1 MIKNQIRQTLRFL
14 QPQLLTLDDVPKGI
28 LDTSTTTNT
37 KFDPE
42 AINERIM
49 QGDTTALEEL
59 QNEKGVTNF
68 SSKETTFTNNGK
80 TYTQLVVKYTYNG
93 SKYNVICR
101 KEVNAEDVPTTEAEA
116 LAKAMKEMGLRA
128 TNAQGIYCELHN
140 PNMPAGNYTK
150 QRHYYWDKTNQ
161 KMVELPNIYYVSP
174 DGREAKE
181 MIDNY
186 NKTGSVNPPAEQPAT
201 GSTPVVTET
210 TTTTSGFNNY
220 TEVRNYIFGNEGKN
234 SVKAKGITDF
244 SKGFAYED
252 IADTVAKAHEKDF
265 ASITKEQ
272 LINEFV
278 AEYNKRISTA
288 ATPVTPTTETPA
300 TTNTDK
306 TEALKS
312 AYKEINKT
320 INSTANWLGMLM
332 ARTSAQVKGNFDFD
346 TNGKINLADT
356 STKNIYNTVIDK
368 IYAQISN
375 DNREDFLTTI
385 GGKDGLTKLVQTAW
399 VMTYS
404 TYAAQNTTD
413 TEKFVNKVMEN
424 LQKLFNNLQTNPD
437 NLSYLTDNCYK
448 DSNLT
453 STLSML
459 TKNAKINFKNYKT
472 ASYDGKYHLSD
483 DTSDKNYQKAMDRV
497 LEKLY
502 NKYPNISKAKIKEI
516 FIKAQ
521 GNALTSAAQV
531 ASQNPFSKK
540 AKNIDT
546 PNAFSTNLKYETTI
560 KEMVQLVLYKFD
572 QLFKTE
578 CLNSTFPA
586 REAETTV
593 NEAKKSNIS
602 TDDAEKIKEG
612 AKAIKNWVNDVADDA
627 VANCKSAIGMGN
639 NGSIHTEFGM
649 DSSGNIVFQDADT
662 TKVYNT
668 ILGKL
673 KTKISRFASDGL
685 QKLGGETALKQ
696 LLQSAWI
703 TTYNDFNSSQSN
715 NLAAFVNKVMSNL
728 DKMLEKL
735 QTQPELLNIFT
746 KRSSYADNS
755 VTKDVKHY
763 NTKTTHGNDEKISY
777 KGNVTT
783 YADGTVH
790 ISNDDDDDDY
800 QTTMAG
806 VLKNLIT
813 KYSSIDEKTITSV
826 FRNAQKQALTA
837 LQNNT
842 YDCPYGTG
850 NNGGRVED
858 SRKNWGGKDNR
869 KGDKFYIDMD
879 QVVQMTLY
887 YFDKL
892 LMKELLK

>member
-14 QPQLLTLDDVPKGI
+14 QPQLLTLDDVPKKI
-28 LDTSTTTNT
+28 LDTSITINT

-59 QNEKGVTNF
+59 QNEKGVTEF

-101 KEVNAEDVPTTEAEA
+101 KEVNTEEIPTT
-116 LAKAMKEMGLRA
+116 A
-128 TNAQGIYCELHN
+128 TTPETSKFKS
-140 PNMPAGNYTK
+140 YT
-150 QRHYYWDKTNQ
+150 D
-161 KMVELPNIYYVSP
+161 
-174 DGREAKE
+174 
-181 MIDNY
+181 
-186 NKTGSVNPPAEQPAT
+186 
-201 GSTPVVTET
+201 
-210 TTTTSGFNNY
+210 
-220 TEVRNYIFGNEGKN
+220 VRNYIFGSEGKN
-234 SVKAKGITDF
+234 AVKAKGITDF

-265 ASITKEQ
+265 ASITKEK
-272 LINEFV
+272 LVNEFV

-288 ATPVTPTTETPA
+288 TTPDTSAPTKPSSETPD
-300 TTNTDK
+300 TTSTGKID
-306 TEALKS
+306 ALKS

-320 INSTANWLGMLM
+320 INSVANWLGMLM
-332 ARTSAQVKGNFDFD
+332 ARTSARVKGNFDFD
-346 TNGKINLADT
+346 TNGKINLLDAN
-356 STKNIYNTVIDK
+356 TKAIYNTVIDK
-368 IYAQISN
+368 VYAQILN

-413 TEKFVNKVMEN
+413 TEKFINKVMDN
-424 LQKLFNNLQTNPD
+424 LQKLFNNLQNNPD

-448 DSNLT
+448 DSNLKIT
-453 STLSML
+453 HSRIQSF
-459 TKNAKINFKNYKT
+459 KIINFKNYKK
-472 ASYDGKYHLSD
+472 ASYDGKFHLSD
-483 DTSDKNYQKAMDRV
+483 DNSDKNFQKAMDSL

-502 NKYPNISKAKIKEI
+502 NKYPNISKTKIKEI

-521 GNALTSAAQV
+521 GNALTSATQA
-531 ASQNPFSKK
+531 ASR
-540 AKNIDT
+540 KNTDI
-546 PNAFSTNLKYETTI
+546 PNAFSTNLTYETTLG
-560 KEMVQLVLYKFD
+560 EMVKLVLYKFD

-586 REAETTV
+586 REAEIPVHET
-593 NEAKKSNIS
+593 KKVTIS
-602 TDDAEKIKEG
+602 TDDANKIKEG
-612 AKAIKNWVNDVADDA
+612 AKAIRSWVNDIADDA
-627 VANCKSAIGMGN
+627 VANCKSAIGMGGD
-639 NGSIHTEFGM
+639 GSIHTEFGM
-649 DSSGNIVFQDADT
+649 DSSGNIVFENANT

-668 ILGKL
+668 LLNKL
-673 KTKISRFASDGL
+673 KTRVSKYAPDGL
-685 QKLGGETALKQ
+685 QKLGGETVLKK

-703 TTYNDFNSSQSN
+703 AAYNDFNSSQSN
-715 NLAAFVNKVMSNL
+715 NLASFVNKVMSNL
-728 DKMLEKL
+728 DKILEKL
-735 QTQPELLNIFT
+735 QTNPELLNTFT
-746 KRSSYADNS
+746 KRASYADNS
-755 VTKDVKHY
+755 ITIGVKHY
-763 NTKTTHGNDEKISY
+763 NTKTTYGNDEKINY

-790 ISNDDDDDDY
+790 ISNDNDDDDY

-826 FRNAQKQALTA
+826 FRKAQKQALNA

-850 NNGGRVED
+850 NNSGRVED
-858 SRKNWGGKDNR
+858 FQKNWGGKNNR
-869 KGDKFYIDMD
+869 KNDESYIHMD
-879 QVVQMTLY
+879 QLVQMTLY

-892 LMKELLK
+892 LMNELLK

>member
-1 MIKNQIRQTLRFL
+1 MIKNQIGQTLRFL
-14 QPQLLTLDDVPKGI
+14 QPQLLTLDDVPKKI
-28 LDTSTTTNT
+28 LDTSTTINT

-101 KEVNAEDVPTTEAEA
+101 KEVNTEEIPTT
-116 LAKAMKEMGLRA
+116 A
-128 TNAQGIYCELHN
+128 TTPETSKFK
-140 PNMPAGNYTK
+140 NYS
-150 QRHYYWDKTNQ
+150 
-161 KMVELPNIYYVSP
+161 EI
-174 DGREAKE
+174 
-181 MIDNY
+181 
-186 NKTGSVNPPAEQPAT
+186 
-201 GSTPVVTET
+201 
-210 TTTTSGFNNY
+210 
-220 TEVRNYIFGNEGKN
+220 RNYIFSNEGRN
-234 SVKAKGITDF
+234 AVKAKGITDF

-265 ASITKEQ
+265 ASITKEK
-272 LINEFV
+272 LVNEFV
-278 AEYNKRISTA
+278 AEYNKRIGTTTTIPETSA
-288 ATPVTPTTETPA
+288 PTKPSSETPD
-300 TTNTDK
+300 TTSTGKID
-306 TEALKS
+306 ALKS

-320 INSTANWLGMLM
+320 INSVANWLGMLM
-332 ARTSAQVKGNFDFD
+332 ARTSARVKGNFDFD
-346 TNGKINLADT
+346 TNGKINLLDAN
-356 STKNIYNTVIDK
+356 TKAIYNTVIDK
-368 IYAQISN
+368 IYAQILN

-413 TEKFVNKVMEN
+413 TEKFINKVMEN
-424 LQKLFNNLQTNPD
+424 LQKLFNNLQNNPD

-448 DSNLT
+448 DSNLKIT
-453 STLSML
+453 HSRIQSF
-459 TKNAKINFKNYKT
+459 KIINFKNYKK
-472 ASYDGKYHLSD
+472 ASYDGKFHLSD
-483 DTSDKNYQKAMDRV
+483 DNSDKNFQKAMDSL

-502 NKYPNISKAKIKEI
+502 NKYPNISKTKIKEI

-521 GNALTSAAQV
+521 GNALTSAAQA
-531 ASQNPFSKK
+531 ASG
-540 AKNIDT
+540 KNTDI
-546 PNAFSTNLKYETTI
+546 PNAFSTNRTYKTTLR
-560 KEMVQLVLYKFD
+560 EMVQLVLYKFD
-572 QLFKTE
+572 QLFKIE
-578 CLNSTFPA
+578 CLNSTFSP

-593 NEAKKSNIS
+593 NDAKKSSLS

-612 AKAIKNWVNDVADDA
+612 AKAIRSWVNDVADDA

-639 NGSIHTEFGM
+639 NGNIHTEFGM
-649 DSSGNIVFQDADT
+649 DSSGNIVFQNTNT

-668 ILGKL
+668 ILSKL

-685 QKLGGETALKQ
+685 QKLGGETVLKK
-696 LLQSAWI
+696 LLQAAWI
-703 TTYNDFNSSQSN
+703 AAYNDFNSSQSN
-715 NLAAFVNKVMSNL
+715 NLASFVNKVMSNL
-728 DKMLEKL
+728 DKILEKL
-735 QTQPELLNIFT
+735 QTNPELLEVFT
-746 KRSSYADNS
+746 TRTSYADNS

-790 ISNDDDDDDY
+790 ISNDNDDDDY

-806 VLKNLIT
+806 VLQNLIT
-813 KYSSIDEKTITSV
+813 KYSSIDEKIITSV
-826 FRNAQKQALTA
+826 FRNAQKQALAT
-837 LQNNT
+837 LQNKT
-842 YDCPYGTG
+842 FDCPYGTG
-850 NNGGRVED
+850 NNSGRVED
-858 SRKNWGGKDNR
+858 SQKDWGGRDNR
-869 KGDKFYIDMD
+869 KKDNSYIDMD
-879 QVVQMTLY
+879 QLVQITLY

>member
-1 MIKNQIRQTLRFL
+1 MIKNQIGQTLRFL
-14 QPQLLTLDDVPKGI
+14 QPQLLTLDGVPKKI
-28 LDTSTTTNT
+28 LDTSATINT

-101 KEVNAEDVPTTEAEA
+101 KEVNTEEIPTT
-116 LAKAMKEMGLRA
+116 A
-128 TNAQGIYCELHN
+128 TTPETSKFK
-140 PNMPAGNYTK
+140 NYS
-150 QRHYYWDKTNQ
+150 
-161 KMVELPNIYYVSP
+161 EI
-174 DGREAKE
+174 
-181 MIDNY
+181 
-186 NKTGSVNPPAEQPAT
+186 
-201 GSTPVVTET
+201 
-210 TTTTSGFNNY
+210 
-220 TEVRNYIFGNEGKN
+220 RNYIFSNEGRN
-234 SVKAKGITDF
+234 AVKAKGITDF

-265 ASITKEQ
+265 ASITKEK
-272 LINEFV
+272 LVNEFV
-278 AEYNKRISTA
+278 AEYNKRIGTTTTIPETSA
-288 ATPVTPTTETPA
+288 PTKPSSETPD
-300 TTNTDK
+300 TTSTGKID
-306 TEALKS
+306 ALKS

-320 INSTANWLGMLM
+320 INSVANWLGMLM
-332 ARTSAQVKGNFDFD
+332 ARTSTQIKGNFDFD
-346 TNGKINLADT
+346 TNGKINLLDAN
-356 STKNIYNTVIDK
+356 TKAIYNTVIDK

-424 LQKLFNNLQTNPD
+424 LQKLFNNLQNNPD
-437 NLSYLTDNCYK
+437 NLSYLTDDCYK
-448 DSNLT
+448 DSTLT
-453 STLSML
+453 NSST
-459 TKNAKINFKNYKT
+459 ARINFKDSRK

-483 DTSDKNYQKAMDRV
+483 DNSDKYFQNAMDSL

-502 NKYPNISKAKIKEI
+502 NKYPNISKTKIKEI

-521 GNALTSAAQV
+521 GNALTSAAQA
-531 ASQNPFSKK
+531 ASQNPFNSKK
-540 AKNIDT
+540 AKNIDI
-546 PNAFSTNLKYETTI
+546 PNAFSTNLTYETTL

-593 NEAKKSNIS
+593 NDAKKSSLS

-612 AKAIKNWVNDVADDA
+612 AKAIRSWVNDVADDA

-639 NGSIHTEFGM
+639 NGNIHTEFGM
-649 DSSGNIVFQDADT
+649 DSSGNIVFQDTNT

-673 KTKISRFASDGL
+673 KTKISRFAPDGL
-685 QKLGGETALKQ
+685 QKLGGETVLKK
-696 LLQSAWI
+696 LLQAAWI
-703 TTYNDFNSSQSN
+703 TTYNDFSSSQSN
-715 NLAAFVNKVMSNL
+715 NLALFVNKVMSNL

-735 QTQPELLNIFT
+735 QTQPELLSTFT
-746 KRSSYADNS
+746 KRTSYADNS

-763 NTKTTHGNDEKISY
+763 NTKTTHGNDERINY
-777 KGNVTT
+777 AGNVTT
-783 YADGTVH
+783 YTDGMVH
-790 ISNDDDDDDY
+790 ISNDNDDDDY

-813 KYSSIDEKTITSV
+813 KYSSIDEKIITSV
-826 FRNAQKQALTA
+826 FRNAQKQALAT

-842 YDCPYGTG
+842 FDCPYGTG
-850 NNGGRVED
+850 NNSGRVED
-858 SRKNWGGKDNR
+858 SQKDWGGKDNR
-869 KGDKFYIDMD
+869 KKDKSYIDMD
-879 QVVQMTLY
+879 QLVQITLY

>member
-1 MIKNQIRQTLRFL
+1 MIKNQIGQTLRFL
-14 QPQLLTLDDVPKGI
+14 QPQLLTLDDVPKKI
-28 LDTSTTTNT
+28 LDTSTTINT

-49 QGDTTALEEL
+49 QGDRTALEEL

-68 SSKETTFTNNGK
+68 ISKETTFANNGK

-101 KEVNAEDVPTTEAEA
+101 KEVNTEEIPTTGAEA
-116 LAKAMKEMGLRA
+116 KTSEFK
-128 TNAQGIYCELHN
+128 NYSEL
-140 PNMPAGNYTK
+140 
-150 QRHYYWDKTNQ
+150 
-161 KMVELPNIYYVSP
+161 
-174 DGREAKE
+174 
-181 MIDNY
+181 
-186 NKTGSVNPPAEQPAT
+186 
-201 GSTPVVTET
+201 
-210 TTTTSGFNNY
+210 
-220 TEVRNYIFGNEGKN
+220 RNYIYGSEGRN
-234 SVKAKGITDF
+234 AVNAKGITDF

-272 LINEFV
+272 LVNEFV
-278 AEYNKRISTA
+278 AEYNKRIGTTTTSE
-288 ATPVTPTTETPA
+288 TPTTEPSDA
-300 TTNTDK
+300 TNADK
-306 TEALKS
+306 TELLKS
-312 AYKEINKT
+312 AYKEVNKT
-320 INSTANWLGMLM
+320 INSVANWLGMLM
-332 ARTSAQVKGNFDFD
+332 ARTSAQIKGNFDFD
-346 TNGKINLADT
+346 TNGKINLLDAN
-356 STKNIYNTVIDK
+356 TKAIYNTVIDK
-368 IYAQISN
+368 IYAQILN

-413 TEKFVNKVMEN
+413 TEKFINKVMEN
-424 LQKLFNNLQTNPD
+424 LQKLFNNLQNNPE

-448 DSNLT
+448 DSNLKIT
-453 STLSML
+453 HSIR
-459 TKNAKINFKNYKT
+459 KNNKIINFKNYKK
-472 ASYDGKYHLSD
+472 ASYDGKFHLSD
-483 DTSDKNYQKAMDRV
+483 DNSDKNFQEAMDSL

-502 NKYPNISKAKIKEI
+502 NKYPNISKTKIKEI

-521 GNALTSAAQV
+521 DNALTSATQA
-531 ASQNPFSKK
+531 ASQNPFNSKK
-540 AKNIDT
+540 AKNIDI
-546 PNAFSTNLKYETTI
+546 PNAFSTNLTYETTLG
-560 KEMVQLVLYKFD
+560 KMVQLVLYKFD

-593 NEAKKSNIS
+593 NDAKKSSLS

-612 AKAIKNWVNDVADDA
+612 AKAIRSWVNDVADDA

-649 DSSGNIVFQDADT
+649 DSAGNIVFQDSDT
-662 TKVYNT
+662 TVVYNT
-668 ILGKL
+668 ILNKL
-673 KTKISRFASDGL
+673 KTRISRYSYDGL
-685 QKLGGETALKQ
+685 QKLGGETALKK

-703 TTYNDFNSSQSN
+703 TTYNDFNSSDSN
-715 NLAAFVNKVMSNL
+715 NLASFVNKVMSNL

-735 QTQPELLNIFT
+735 QTEPELLSTFT
-746 KRSSYADNS
+746 KRTSYADNS

-790 ISNDDDDDDY
+790 ISNDNDDDDY

-806 VLKNLIT
+806 ILKNLIT

-826 FRNAQKQALTA
+826 FRNAQKQALTV
-837 LQNNT
+837 LQDNI

-850 NNGGRVED
+850 NNDGRVED
-858 SRKNWGGKDNR
+858 FQKDWSGRNNRRKDNFR
-869 KGDKFYIDMD
+869 IDMD
-879 QVVQMTLY
+879 QIVQITLY

>member
-1 MIKNQIRQTLRFL
+1 MIKNQIGQTLRFL
-14 QPQLLTLDDVPKGI
+14 QPQLLTLDDVPKKI
-28 LDTSTTTNT
+28 LDTSTTINT

-59 QNEKGVTNF
+59 QNEKGVTEF

-101 KEVNAEDVPTTEAEA
+101 KEVNTEEIPTT
-116 LAKAMKEMGLRA
+116 A
-128 TNAQGIYCELHN
+128 TTPETSKFK
-140 PNMPAGNYTK
+140 NYS
-150 QRHYYWDKTNQ
+150 
-161 KMVELPNIYYVSP
+161 EI
-174 DGREAKE
+174 
-181 MIDNY
+181 
-186 NKTGSVNPPAEQPAT
+186 
-201 GSTPVVTET
+201 
-210 TTTTSGFNNY
+210 
-220 TEVRNYIFGNEGKN
+220 RNYIFSNEGRN
-234 SVKAKGITDF
+234 AVKAKGITDF

-265 ASITKEQ
+265 ASITKEK
-272 LINEFV
+272 LVNEFV
-278 AEYNKRISTA
+278 AEYNKRIGTTTTIPETSA
-288 ATPVTPTTETPA
+288 PTKPSSETPD
-300 TTNTDK
+300 TTSTGKID
-306 TEALKS
+306 ALKS

-320 INSTANWLGMLM
+320 INSVANWLGMLM
-332 ARTSAQVKGNFDFD
+332 ARTSARVKGNFDFD
-346 TNGKINLADT
+346 TNGKINLLDAN
-356 STKNIYNTVIDK
+356 TKAIYNTVIDK
-368 IYAQISN
+368 IYAQILN

-413 TEKFVNKVMEN
+413 TEKFINKVMEN
-424 LQKLFNNLQTNPD
+424 LQKLFNNLQNNPD

-448 DSNLT
+448 DSNLKIT
-453 STLSML
+453 HSRIQSF
-459 TKNAKINFKNYKT
+459 KIINFKNYKK
-472 ASYDGKYHLSD
+472 ASYDGKFHLSD
-483 DTSDKNYQKAMDRV
+483 DNSDKNFQNAMDSL

-502 NKYPNISKAKIKEI
+502 NKYPNISKTKIKEI

-521 GNALTSAAQV
+521 GNALTSATQA
-531 ASQNPFSKK
+531 ASR
-540 AKNIDT
+540 KNTDI
-546 PNAFSTNLKYETTI
+546 PNAFSTNLTYETTL

-593 NEAKKSNIS
+593 NDAKKSSLS

-612 AKAIKNWVNDVADDA
+612 AKAIRSWVNDVADDA

-639 NGSIHTEFGM
+639 NGNIHTEFGM
-649 DSSGNIVFQDADT
+649 DSSGNIVFQDTNT

-685 QKLGGETALKQ
+685 QKLGGETVLKK
-696 LLQSAWI
+696 LLQAAWI
-703 TTYNDFNSSQSN
+703 TTYNDFSSSQSN
-715 NLAAFVNKVMSNL
+715 NLALFVNKVMSNL

-735 QTQPELLNIFT
+735 QTQPELLEVFT
-746 KRSSYADNS
+746 TRTSYADKT
-755 VTKDVKHY
+755 VTKDVEHY
-763 NTKTTHGNDEKISY
+763 GTRTTYGNDERINY
-777 KGNVTT
+777 AGNVTT
-783 YADGTVH
+783 YTDGMVH
-790 ISNDDDDDDY
+790 ISNDNDDDDY

-813 KYSSIDEKTITSV
+813 KYSSIDEKIITSV
-826 FRNAQKQALTA
+826 FRNAQKQALAT
-837 LQNNT
+837 LQNKT
-842 YDCPYGTG
+842 FDCPYGTG
-850 NNGGRVED
+850 NNSGRVED
-858 SRKNWGGKDNR
+858 SQKDWGGRDNR
-869 KGDKFYIDMD
+869 KKDNSYIDMD
-879 QVVQMTLY
+879 QLVQITLY

>member
-14 QPQLLTLDDVPKGI
+14 QPQLLTLDDVPKRI
-28 LDTSTTTNT
+28 LDTSTTINT

-59 QNEKGVTNF
+59 QNEKGVTEF

-101 KEVNAEDVPTTEAEA
+101 KEVNTEEIPTT
-116 LAKAMKEMGLRA
+116 G
-128 TNAQGIYCELHN
+128 
-140 PNMPAGNYTK
+140 
-150 QRHYYWDKTNQ
+150 
-161 KMVELPNIYYVSP
+161 V
-174 DGREAKE
+174 EAKTSE
-181 MIDNY
+181 FKNY
-186 NKTGSVNPPAEQPAT
+186 SEI
-201 GSTPVVTET
+201 
-210 TTTTSGFNNY
+210 
-220 TEVRNYIFGNEGKN
+220 RNYIFSNEGRN
-234 SVKAKGITDF
+234 AVKAKGITDF
-244 SKGFAYED
+244 SKGFPYED
-252 IADTVAKAHEKDF
+252 IAETVAKAHEKDF

-272 LINEFV
+272 LVNEFV
-278 AEYNKRISTA
+278 AEYNKRIGTTTTSEFKDYTEVRNYIFSSEGRNA
-288 ATPVTPTTETPA
+288 VKAKGITDFSKGFAYESIADTVAKAHENDFASITKEQLVDEFVAEYNKRIGTTTTPETSAPTKPSSETPD
-300 TTNTDK
+300 TTSADK
-306 TEALKS
+306 IDALKS

-320 INSTANWLGMLM
+320 INSVANWLGMLM

-346 TNGKINLADT
+346 TNGKINLSDAN
-356 STKNIYNTVIDK
+356 TKAIYNTVIDK

-413 TEKFVNKVMEN
+413 TEKFINKVMEN
-424 LQKLFNNLQTNPD
+424 LQKLFNNLQNNPD

-448 DSNLT
+448 DSNLKIT
-453 STLSML
+453 HSRIQSF
-459 TKNAKINFKNYKT
+459 KIINFKNYKK
-472 ASYDGKYHLSD
+472 ASYDGKFHLSD
-483 DTSDKNYQKAMDRV
+483 DNSDKNFQKAMDSL

-516 FIKAQ
+516 FIEAQ
-521 GNALTSAAQV
+521 GNALTSATQA
-531 ASQNPFSKK
+531 ASQNPFNSKK
-540 AKNIDT
+540 AKNIDI
-546 PNAFSTNLKYETTI
+546 PNAFSTNLTYETTL

-578 CLNSTFPA
+578 CLNSTLPT
-586 REAETTV
+586 REAETKTD
-593 NEAKKSNIS
+593 ETKKVTIS
-602 TDDAEKIKEG
+602 TDDANKIKEG
-612 AKAIKNWVNDVADDA
+612 AKAIRSWVNDIADDA
-627 VANCKSAIGMGN
+627 VANCKSAIGMGGD
-639 NGSIHTEFGM
+639 GSIHTEFGM
-649 DSSGNIVFQDADT
+649 DSSGNIVFENANT

-668 ILGKL
+668 LLNKL
-673 KTKISRFASDGL
+673 KTRVSKYAPDGL
-685 QKLGGETALKQ
+685 QKLGGETVLKK

-703 TTYNDFNSSQSN
+703 AAYNDFNSSQSN
-715 NLAAFVNKVMSNL
+715 NLASFVNKVMSNL
-728 DKMLEKL
+728 DKILEKL
-735 QTQPELLNIFT
+735 QTNPELLNTFT
-746 KRSSYADNS
+746 KRASYADNS
-755 VTKDVKHY
+755 ITTGVKHY
-763 NTKTTHGNDEKISY
+763 NTKTTYGNDEKINY

-790 ISNDDDDDDY
+790 ISNDNDDDDY

-826 FRNAQKQALTA
+826 FRKAQKQALNA
-837 LQNNT
+837 LHNNT

-858 SRKNWGGKDNR
+858 SQKNWGGKNNR
-869 KGDKFYIDMD
+869 KGDKAYIHMD
-879 QVVQMTLY
+879 QLVQMTLY

-892 LMKELLK
+892 LMNELLK

>member
-1 MIKNQIRQTLRFL
+1 MIKNQIGQTLRFL
-14 QPQLLTLDDVPKGI
+14 QPQLLTLDDVPKKI
-28 LDTSTTTNT
+28 LDTSTTINT

-59 QNEKGVTNF
+59 QNEKGVTEF

-101 KEVNAEDVPTTEAEA
+101 KEVNTEEIPTT
-116 LAKAMKEMGLRA
+116 A
-128 TNAQGIYCELHN
+128 TTPETSKFK
-140 PNMPAGNYTK
+140 NYS
-150 QRHYYWDKTNQ
+150 
-161 KMVELPNIYYVSP
+161 EI
-174 DGREAKE
+174 
-181 MIDNY
+181 
-186 NKTGSVNPPAEQPAT
+186 
-201 GSTPVVTET
+201 
-210 TTTTSGFNNY
+210 
-220 TEVRNYIFGNEGKN
+220 RNYIFSNEGRN
-234 SVKAKGITDF
+234 AVKAKGITDF

-265 ASITKEQ
+265 ASITKEK
-272 LINEFV
+272 LVNEFV
-278 AEYNKRISTA
+278 AEYNKRIGTTTTIPETSA
-288 ATPVTPTTETPA
+288 PTKPSSETPD
-300 TTNTDK
+300 TTSTGKID
-306 TEALKS
+306 ALKS

-320 INSTANWLGMLM
+320 INSVANWLGMLM
-332 ARTSAQVKGNFDFD
+332 ARTSARVKGNFDFD
-346 TNGKINLADT
+346 TNGKINLLDAN
-356 STKNIYNTVIDK
+356 TKAIYNTVIDK
-368 IYAQISN
+368 IYAQILN

-413 TEKFVNKVMEN
+413 TEKFINKVMEN
-424 LQKLFNNLQTNPD
+424 LQKLFNNLQNNPD

-448 DSNLT
+448 DSTLT
-453 STLSML
+453 NSST
-459 TKNAKINFKNYKT
+459 ARINFKDSRK

-483 DTSDKNYQKAMDRV
+483 DNSDKYFQNAMDSL

-502 NKYPNISKAKIKEI
+502 NKYPNISKTKIKEI

-521 GNALTSAAQV
+521 GNALTSATQA
-531 ASQNPFSKK
+531 ASR
-540 AKNIDT
+540 KNTDI
-546 PNAFSTNLKYETTI
+546 PNAFSTNRTYETSLG
-560 KEMVQLVLYKFD
+560 EMVQLVLYKFD

-593 NEAKKSNIS
+593 NDAKKSSLS

-612 AKAIKNWVNDVADDA
+612 AKAIRSWVNDVADDA

-639 NGSIHTEFGM
+639 NGNIHTEFGM
-649 DSSGNIVFQDADT
+649 DSSGNIVFQDTNT

-668 ILGKL
+668 ILNKL

-685 QKLGGETALKQ
+685 QKLGGETVLKK
-696 LLQSAWI
+696 LLQAAWI
-703 TTYNDFNSSQSN
+703 AAYNDFNSSQSN
-715 NLAAFVNKVMSNL
+715 NLASFVNKVMSNL
-728 DKMLEKL
+728 DKILEKL
-735 QTQPELLNIFT
+735 QTNPELLNTFT
-746 KRSSYADNS
+746 KRASYADNS
-755 VTKDVKHY
+755 ITIGVKHY
-763 NTKTTHGNDEKISY
+763 NTKTTYGNDEKINY

-790 ISNDDDDDDY
+790 ISNDNDDDDY

-813 KYSSIDEKTITSV
+813 KYSSIDEKIITSV
-826 FRNAQKQALTA
+826 FRNAQKQALAT
-837 LQNNT
+837 LQNKT
-842 YDCPYGTG
+842 FDCPYGTG
-850 NNGGRVED
+850 NNSGRVED
-858 SRKNWGGKDNR
+858 SQKDWGGRDNR
-869 KGDKFYIDMD
+869 KKDKSYIDMD
-879 QVVQMTLY
+879 QLVQITLY

>member
-1 MIKNQIRQTLRFL
+1 MIKNQIGQTLRFL
-14 QPQLLTLDDVPKGI
+14 QPQLLTLDDVPKRI
-28 LDTSTTTNT
+28 LDTSITINT

-101 KEVNAEDVPTTEAEA
+101 KEVNTEEIPTT
-116 LAKAMKEMGLRA
+116 A
-128 TNAQGIYCELHN
+128 TTPETSKFKS
-140 PNMPAGNYTK
+140 YT
-150 QRHYYWDKTNQ
+150 D
-161 KMVELPNIYYVSP
+161 
-174 DGREAKE
+174 
-181 MIDNY
+181 
-186 NKTGSVNPPAEQPAT
+186 
-201 GSTPVVTET
+201 
-210 TTTTSGFNNY
+210 
-220 TEVRNYIFGNEGKN
+220 VRNYIFGSEGKN
-234 SVKAKGITDF
+234 AVKAKGITDF

-272 LINEFV
+272 LVNEFV
-278 AEYNKRISTA
+278 AEYNKRIGTTTT
-288 ATPVTPTTETPA
+288 TPETSAQTKPSSETPD
-300 TTNTDK
+300 TTSTGKID
-306 TEALKS
+306 ALKS

-320 INSTANWLGMLM
+320 INSIANWLGMLM
-332 ARTSAQVKGNFDFD
+332 ARTSARVKGNFDFD
-346 TNGKINLADT
+346 TNGKINLLDAN
-356 STKNIYNTVIDK
+356 TKAIYNTVIDK

-385 GGKDGLTKLVQTAW
+385 GGKDGLKKLVQTAW

-413 TEKFVNKVMEN
+413 TEKFINKVMEN
-424 LQKLFNNLQTNPD
+424 LQKLFNNLQNNPD

-448 DSNLT
+448 DSNLKIT
-453 STLSML
+453 HSRIQSF
-459 TKNAKINFKNYKT
+459 KIINFKNYKK
-472 ASYDGKYHLSD
+472 ASYDGKFHLSD
-483 DTSDKNYQKAMDRV
+483 DNSDKNFQKAMDSL

-502 NKYPNISKAKIKEI
+502 NKYPNISKTKIKEI

-521 GNALTSAAQV
+521 GNALTSATQA
-531 ASQNPFSKK
+531 ASR
-540 AKNIDT
+540 KNTDI
-546 PNAFSTNLKYETTI
+546 PNAFFTNLTYETTLG
-560 KEMVQLVLYKFD
+560 KMVQLVLYKFD

-578 CLNSTFPA
+578 CLNSTLPT
-586 REAETTV
+586 REAETKTD
-593 NEAKKSNIS
+593 ETKKVTIS
-602 TDDAEKIKEG
+602 TDDANKIKEG
-612 AKAIKNWVNDVADDA
+612 AKAIRSWVNDIADDA
-627 VANCKSAIGMGN
+627 VANCKSAIGMGGD
-639 NGSIHTEFGM
+639 GSIHTEFGM
-649 DSSGNIVFQDADT
+649 DSSGNIVFENANT

-668 ILGKL
+668 LLNKL
-673 KTKISRFASDGL
+673 KTRVSKYAPDGL
-685 QKLGGETALKQ
+685 QKLGGETVLKK

-703 TTYNDFNSSQSN
+703 AAYNDFNSSQSN
-715 NLAAFVNKVMSNL
+715 NLASFVNKVMSNL
-728 DKMLEKL
+728 DKILEKL
-735 QTQPELLNIFT
+735 QTNPELLNTFT
-746 KRSSYADNS
+746 KRASYADNS
-755 VTKDVKHY
+755 ITTGVKHY
-763 NTKTTHGNDEKISY
+763 NTKTTYGNDEKINY

-790 ISNDDDDDDY
+790 ISNDNDDDDY

-826 FRNAQKQALTA
+826 FRKAQKQALNA

-858 SRKNWGGKDNR
+858 FQKNWGGKNNR
-869 KGDKFYIDMD
+869 KNDESYIHMD
-879 QVVQMTLY
+879 QLVQMTLY

-892 LMKELLK
+892 LMNELLK

>member
-1 MIKNQIRQTLRFL
+1 MIKNQIGQTLRFL
-14 QPQLLTLDDVPKGI
+14 QPQLLTLDDVPKKI
-28 LDTSTTTNT
+28 LDTSTTSNT

-101 KEVNAEDVPTTEAEA
+101 KEVNTEEIPTTGAEA
-116 LAKAMKEMGLRA
+116 KTSEFK
-128 TNAQGIYCELHN
+128 NYSEL
-140 PNMPAGNYTK
+140 
-150 QRHYYWDKTNQ
+150 
-161 KMVELPNIYYVSP
+161 
-174 DGREAKE
+174 
-181 MIDNY
+181 
-186 NKTGSVNPPAEQPAT
+186 
-201 GSTPVVTET
+201 
-210 TTTTSGFNNY
+210 
-220 TEVRNYIFGNEGKN
+220 RNYIYGSEGRN
-234 SVKAKGITDF
+234 AVNAKGITDF

-272 LINEFV
+272 LVNEFV
-278 AEYNKRISTA
+278 AEYNKRINA
-288 ATPVTPTTETPA
+288 ANTPETSAPTKPSSETPD
-300 TTNTDK
+300 TTSTDNID
-306 TEALKS
+306 TLKS

-320 INSTANWLGMLM
+320 INSVANWLGMLM
-332 ARTSAQVKGNFDFD
+332 ARTSAQIKGNFDFD
-346 TNGKINLADT
+346 ANGNINLLDAN
-356 STKNIYNTVIDK
+356 TKAIYNTVIDK
-368 IYAQISN
+368 IYAQILN

-413 TEKFVNKVMEN
+413 TEKFINKVMEN
-424 LQKLFNNLQTNPD
+424 LQKLFNNLQNNPE

-448 DSNLT
+448 DSNLKIT
-453 STLSML
+453 HSII
-459 TKNAKINFKNYKT
+459 KNHKIINFKNYKKV
-472 ASYDGKYHLSD
+472 SYDGKFHLSD
-483 DTSDKNYQKAMDRV
+483 DNSDKNFQEAMDSL

-502 NKYPNISKAKIKEI
+502 NKYPNISKTKIKEI

-521 GNALTSAAQV
+521 GNALTSATQA
-531 ASQNPFSKK
+531 ASQNPFNSKK
-540 AKNIDT
+540 AKNIDI
-546 PNAFSTNLKYETTI
+546 PNAFSTNLTYETTL

-593 NEAKKSNIS
+593 NDAKKSSLS

-612 AKAIKNWVNDVADDA
+612 AKAIRSWVNDVADDA

-639 NGSIHTEFGM
+639 NGNIHTEFGM
-649 DSSGNIVFQDADT
+649 DSSGNIVFQDTNT

-685 QKLGGETALKQ
+685 QKLGGETVLKK
-696 LLQSAWI
+696 LLQAAWI
-703 TTYNDFNSSQSN
+703 TTYNDFSSSQSN
-715 NLAAFVNKVMSNL
+715 NLALFVNKVMSNL

-735 QTQPELLNIFT
+735 QTNPELLSTFT
-746 KRSSYADNS
+746 KRASYADNS
-755 VTKDVKHY
+755 ITTGVKHY
-763 NTKTTHGNDEKISY
+763 NTKTTYGNDESISY

-790 ISNDDDDDDY
+790 ISNDNDDDDY

-806 VLKNLIT
+806 ILKNLIT
-813 KYSSIDEKTITSV
+813 KYSSIDEKIITSV
-826 FRNAQKQALTA
+826 FRNAQKQALAT

-842 YDCPYGTG
+842 FDCPYGTG
-850 NNGGRVED
+850 NNSGRVED
-858 SRKNWGGKDNR
+858 SQKDWGGKDNR
-869 KGDKFYIDMD
+869 KKDKSYIDMD
-879 QVVQMTLY
+879 QLVQITLY

-892 LMKELLK
+892 LMRELLK

>member
-1 MIKNQIRQTLRFL
+1 MIKNQIGQTLRFL
-14 QPQLLTLDDVPKGI
+14 QPQLLTLDDVPKKI
-28 LDTSTTTNT
+28 LDTSTTINT

-101 KEVNAEDVPTTEAEA
+101 KEVNTEEIPTTGAEA
-116 LAKAMKEMGLRA
+116 KTSEFK
-128 TNAQGIYCELHN
+128 
-140 PNMPAGNYTK
+140 NYS
-150 QRHYYWDKTNQ
+150 
-161 KMVELPNIYYVSP
+161 EI
-174 DGREAKE
+174 
-181 MIDNY
+181 
-186 NKTGSVNPPAEQPAT
+186 
-201 GSTPVVTET
+201 
-210 TTTTSGFNNY
+210 
-220 TEVRNYIFGNEGKN
+220 RNYIFGSEGRN
-234 SVKAKGITDF
+234 AVKVKGITDF

-272 LINEFV
+272 LVNEFV
-278 AEYNKRISTA
+278 AEYNKRIGTTT
-288 ATPVTPTTETPA
+288 TPETSAPTKPSSETPD
-300 TTNTDK
+300 TTSTGKID
-306 TEALKS
+306 ALKS

-320 INSTANWLGMLM
+320 INSVANWLGMLM
-332 ARTSAQVKGNFDFD
+332 ARTSARVKGNFDFD
-346 TNGKINLADT
+346 TNGKINLLDAN
-356 STKNIYNTVIDK
+356 TKAIYNTVIDK

-413 TEKFVNKVMEN
+413 TEKFINKVMEN
-424 LQKLFNNLQTNPD
+424 LQKLFNNLQNNPD

-448 DSNLT
+448 DSNLKIT
-453 STLSML
+453 HSRIQSF
-459 TKNAKINFKNYKT
+459 KIINFKNYKK
-472 ASYDGKYHLSD
+472 ASYDGKFHLSD
-483 DTSDKNYQKAMDRV
+483 DNSDKNFQKAMDSL

-502 NKYPNISKAKIKEI
+502 NKYPNISKTKIKEI

-521 GNALTSAAQV
+521 GNALTSATQA
-531 ASQNPFSKK
+531 ASR
-540 AKNIDT
+540 KNTDI
-546 PNAFSTNLKYETTI
+546 PNAFSTNLTYETTLG
-560 KEMVQLVLYKFD
+560 KMVQLVLYKFD

-578 CLNSTFPA
+578 CLNSTLPTK
-586 REAETTV
+586 EAETKTD
-593 NEAKKSNIS
+593 ETKKVTIS
-602 TDDAEKIKEG
+602 TDDANKIKEG
-612 AKAIKNWVNDVADDA
+612 AKAIRSWVNDIADDA
-627 VANCKSAIGMGN
+627 VANCKSAIGMGGD
-639 NGSIHTEFGM
+639 GSIHTEFGM
-649 DSSGNIVFQDADT
+649 DSSGNIVFENANT

-668 ILGKL
+668 LLNKL
-673 KTKISRFASDGL
+673 KTRVSKYAPDGL
-685 QKLGGETALKQ
+685 QKLGGETVLKK

-703 TTYNDFNSSQSN
+703 AAYNDFNSSQSN
-715 NLAAFVNKVMSNL
+715 NLASFVNKVMSNL
-728 DKMLEKL
+728 DKILEKL
-735 QTQPELLNIFT
+735 QTNPELLSTFT
-746 KRSSYADNS
+746 KRASYADNS
-755 VTKDVKHY
+755 ITTGVKHY
-763 NTKTTHGNDEKISY
+763 NTKTTYGNDEKINY

-790 ISNDDDDDDY
+790 ISNDNDDDDY

-826 FRNAQKQALTA
+826 FRKAQKQALNA

-858 SRKNWGGKDNR
+858 FQKNWGGKNNR
-869 KGDKFYIDMD
+869 KNDESYIHMD
-879 QVVQMTLY
+879 QLVQMTLY

-892 LMKELLK
+892 LMNELLK

>member
-1 MIKNQIRQTLRFL
+1 MIKNQIGQTLRFL
-14 QPQLLTLDDVPKGI
+14 QPQLLTLDDVPKKI
-28 LDTSTTTNT
+28 LDTSTTINT

-101 KEVNAEDVPTTEAEA
+101 KEVNTEEIPTT
-116 LAKAMKEMGLRA
+116 A
-128 TNAQGIYCELHN
+128 TTPETSKFK
-140 PNMPAGNYTK
+140 NYS
-150 QRHYYWDKTNQ
+150 
-161 KMVELPNIYYVSP
+161 EI
-174 DGREAKE
+174 
-181 MIDNY
+181 
-186 NKTGSVNPPAEQPAT
+186 
-201 GSTPVVTET
+201 
-210 TTTTSGFNNY
+210 
-220 TEVRNYIFGNEGKN
+220 RNYIFGSEGKN
-234 SVKAKGITDF
+234 AVKAKGITDF
-244 SKGFAYED
+244 SKGFAYES
-252 IADTVAKAHEKDF
+252 IAETVAKAHEKDF
-265 ASITKEQ
+265 ASITKEK
-272 LINEFV
+272 LVNEFV

-288 ATPVTPTTETPA
+288 TTPDTSAPTKPSSETPD
-300 TTNTDK
+300 TTSTGKID
-306 TEALKS
+306 ALKS

-320 INSTANWLGMLM
+320 INSVANWLGMLM
-332 ARTSAQVKGNFDFD
+332 ARTSTQIKGNFDFD
-346 TNGKINLADT
+346 TNGKINLLDAN
-356 STKNIYNTVIDK
+356 TKAIYNTVIDK

-413 TEKFVNKVMEN
+413 TEKFINKVMEN
-424 LQKLFNNLQTNPD
+424 LQKLFNNLQNNPD

-448 DSNLT
+448 DSNLKIT
-453 STLSML
+453 HSRIQSF
-459 TKNAKINFKNYKT
+459 KIINFKNYKK
-472 ASYDGKYHLSD
+472 ASYDGKFHLSD
-483 DTSDKNYQKAMDRV
+483 DNSDKNFQKAMDSL

-502 NKYPNISKAKIKEI
+502 NKYPNISKTKIKEI

-521 GNALTSAAQV
+521 GNALTSATQA
-531 ASQNPFSKK
+531 ASR
-540 AKNIDT
+540 KNTDI
-546 PNAFSTNLKYETTI
+546 PNAFSTNLTYETTLG
-560 KEMVQLVLYKFD
+560 KMVQLVLYKFD

-593 NEAKKSNIS
+593 NDAKKSSLS

-612 AKAIKNWVNDVADDA
+612 AKAIRSWVNDVADDA

-639 NGSIHTEFGM
+639 NGNIHTEFGM
-649 DSSGNIVFQDADT
+649 DSSGNIVFQDTNT

-673 KTKISRFASDGL
+673 KTKISRFASDRL
-685 QKLGGETALKQ
+685 QKLGGETVLKK
-696 LLQSAWI
+696 LLQAAWI
-703 TTYNDFNSSQSN
+703 TTYNDFSSSQSN
-715 NLAAFVNKVMSNL
+715 NLALFVNKVMSNL

-735 QTQPELLNIFT
+735 QTQPELLEVFT
-746 KRSSYADNS
+746 TRTSYADKT
-755 VTKDVKHY
+755 VTKDVEHY
-763 NTKTTHGNDEKISY
+763 GTRTTYGNDERINY
-777 KGNVTT
+777 AGNVTT
-783 YADGTVH
+783 YTDGTVH
-790 ISNDDDDDDY
+790 ISNDNDDDDY

-826 FRNAQKQALTA
+826 FRNAQKQALAT
-837 LQNNT
+837 LQNKT
-842 YDCPYGTG
+842 FDCPYGTG
-850 NNGGRVED
+850 NNSGRVED
-858 SRKNWGGKDNR
+858 SQKDWGGKDNR
-869 KGDKFYIDMD
+869 KKDKSYIDMD
-879 QVVQMTLY
+879 QLVQITLY

>member
-14 QPQLLTLDDVPKGI
+14 QPQLLTLDDVPKRI
-28 LDTSTTTNT
+28 LDTSITINT

-59 QNEKGVTNF
+59 QNEKGVTEF

-101 KEVNAEDVPTTEAEA
+101 KEVNTEEIPTTGAEA
-116 LAKAMKEMGLRA
+116 KTSEFK
-128 TNAQGIYCELHN
+128 
-140 PNMPAGNYTK
+140 NYS
-150 QRHYYWDKTNQ
+150 
-161 KMVELPNIYYVSP
+161 EI
-174 DGREAKE
+174 
-181 MIDNY
+181 
-186 NKTGSVNPPAEQPAT
+186 
-201 GSTPVVTET
+201 
-210 TTTTSGFNNY
+210 
-220 TEVRNYIFGNEGKN
+220 RNYIFSNEARN
-234 SVKAKGITDF
+234 AVKAKGITDF

-252 IADTVAKAHEKDF
+252 IAETVAKAHEKDF

-272 LINEFV
+272 LVNEFV
-278 AEYNKRISTA
+278 AEYNKRIGTTTT
-288 ATPVTPTTETPA
+288 TPETSAQTKPSSETPD
-300 TTNTDK
+300 TTSTGKID
-306 TEALKS
+306 ALKS

-320 INSTANWLGMLM
+320 INSVANWLGMLM
-332 ARTSAQVKGNFDFD
+332 VRTSARVKGNFDFD
-346 TNGKINLADT
+346 TNGKINLLDAN
-356 STKNIYNTVIDK
+356 TKAIYNTVIDK

-413 TEKFVNKVMEN
+413 TEKFINKVMEN
-424 LQKLFNNLQTNPD
+424 LQKLFNNLQNNPD

-448 DSNLT
+448 DSTLT
-453 STLSML
+453 NSST
-459 TKNAKINFKNYKT
+459 TIINFKNAKK

-483 DTSDKNYQKAMDRV
+483 DTSDKNFQEAMDSL

-516 FIKAQ
+516 FFEAQ
-521 GNALTSAAQV
+521 GNALTSATQA
-531 ASQNPFSKK
+531 ASQNPFSNK

-578 CLNSTFPA
+578 CLNSTLPA
-586 REAETTV
+586 REAEIPVHET
-593 NEAKKSNIS
+593 KKVTIS
-602 TDDAEKIKEG
+602 TDDANKIKEG
-612 AKAIKNWVNDVADDA
+612 AKAIRSWVNDIADDA
-627 VANCKSAIGMGN
+627 VANCKNAIGMGGD
-639 NGSIHTEFGM
+639 GSIHTEFGM
-649 DSSGNIVFQDADT
+649 DSYGNIVFENADT

-668 ILGKL
+668 LLNKL
-673 KTKISRFASDGL
+673 KTKISKYAPDGL
-685 QKLGGETALKQ
+685 QKLGGETVLKK

-703 TTYNDFNSSQSN
+703 AAYNDFNSSQSN
-715 NLAAFVNKVMSNL
+715 NLASFVNKVMSNL
-728 DKMLEKL
+728 DKILEKL
-735 QTQPELLNIFT
+735 QTNPELLSTFT
-746 KRSSYADNS
+746 KRASYADNS
-755 VTKDVKHY
+755 ITTGVKHY
-763 NTKTTHGNDEKISY
+763 NTKTTYGNDEKINY

-790 ISNDDDDDDY
+790 ISNDNDDDDY

-826 FRNAQKQALTA
+826 FRKAQKQALNA

-842 YDCPYGTG
+842 CDCPYGTG

-858 SRKNWGGKDNR
+858 SQKNWGGKNNR
-869 KGDKFYIDMD
+869 KNDKSYIHMD
-879 QVVQMTLY
+879 QLVQMTLY

-892 LMKELLK
+892 LMNELLK

>member
-14 QPQLLTLDDVPKGI
+14 QPQLLTLDDVPKRI
-28 LDTSTTTNT
+28 LDTSTTINT

-59 QNEKGVTNF
+59 QNEKGVTEF

-101 KEVNAEDVPTTEAEA
+101 KEVNTEEIPTTGAEA
-116 LAKAMKEMGLRA
+116 KTSEFKNYSEIRNYIFSNEGRNAVKAKGITDFSKGFPYEDIAETVAKAHEKDFASITKEQLVNEFVA
-128 TNAQGIYCELHN
+128 E
-140 PNMPAGNYTK
+140 
-150 QRHYYWDKTNQ
+150 
-161 KMVELPNIYYVSP
+161 
-174 DGREAKE
+174 
-181 MIDNY
+181 Y
-186 NKTGSVNPPAEQPAT
+186 NKRINAAN
-201 GSTPVVTET
+201 TPET
-210 TTTTSGFNNY
+210 SKFKSY
-220 TEVRNYIFGNEGKN
+220 TDVRNYIFGNEGRN
-234 SVKAKGITDF
+234 AVKAKGITDF
-244 SKGFAYED
+244 SKGFAYES
-252 IADTVAKAHEKDF
+252 IAETVAKAHEKDF

-278 AEYNKRISTA
+278 AEYNKRIGTTTTSE
-288 ATPVTPTTETPA
+288 TPTTEPSDA
-300 TTNTDK
+300 TNADK
-306 TEALKS
+306 TELLKS
-312 AYKEINKT
+312 AYKEVNKT
-320 INSTANWLGMLM
+320 INSVANWLGMLM
-332 ARTSAQVKGNFDFD
+332 ARTSAQIKGNFDFD
-346 TNGKINLADT
+346 ANGNINLLDANA
-356 STKNIYNTVIDK
+356 KAIYNTVIDK

-413 TEKFVNKVMEN
+413 TEKFINKVMEN
-424 LQKLFNNLQTNPD
+424 LQKLFNNLQNNPD

-448 DSNLT
+448 DSNLKIT
-453 STLSML
+453 HSRIQSF
-459 TKNAKINFKNYKT
+459 KIINFKNYKK
-472 ASYDGKYHLSD
+472 ASYDGKFHLSD
-483 DTSDKNYQKAMDRV
+483 DNSDKNFQKAMDSL

-516 FIKAQ
+516 FIEAQ
-521 GNALTSAAQV
+521 GNALTSATQA
-531 ASQNPFSKK
+531 ASQNPFNSKK
-540 AKNIDT
+540 AKNIDI
-546 PNAFSTNLKYETTI
+546 PNAFSTNLTYETTLG
-560 KEMVQLVLYKFD
+560 KMVQLVLYKFD

-578 CLNSTFPA
+578 CLNSTLPT
-586 REAETTV
+586 REAETKTD
-593 NEAKKSNIS
+593 ETKKVTIS
-602 TDDAEKIKEG
+602 TDDANKIKEG
-612 AKAIKNWVNDVADDA
+612 AKAIRSWVNDIADDA
-627 VANCKSAIGMGN
+627 VANCKSAIGMGGD
-639 NGSIHTEFGM
+639 GSIHTEFGM
-649 DSSGNIVFQDADT
+649 DSSGNIVFENANT

-668 ILGKL
+668 LLNKL
-673 KTKISRFASDGL
+673 KTRVSKYAPDGL
-685 QKLGGETALKQ
+685 QKLGGETVLKK

-703 TTYNDFNSSQSN
+703 AAYNDFNSSQSN
-715 NLAAFVNKVMSNL
+715 NLASFVNKVMSNL
-728 DKMLEKL
+728 DKILEKL
-735 QTQPELLNIFT
+735 QTNPELLSTFT
-746 KRSSYADNS
+746 KRASYADNS
-755 VTKDVKHY
+755 ITTGVKHY
-763 NTKTTHGNDEKISY
+763 NTKTTYGNDESISY

-790 ISNDDDDDDY
+790 ISNDNDDDDY

-826 FRNAQKQALTA
+826 FRKAQKQALNA

-858 SRKNWGGKDNR
+858 FQKNWGGKNNR
-869 KGDKFYIDMD
+869 KNDKSYIHMD
-879 QVVQMTLY
+879 QLVQMTLY

-892 LMKELLK
+892 LMNELLK

>member
-14 QPQLLTLDDVPKGI
+14 QPQLLTLDDVPKKI
-28 LDTSTTTNT
+28 LDTSTTINT

-59 QNEKGVTNF
+59 QNEKGVTEF

-101 KEVNAEDVPTTEAEA
+101 KEVNTEEIPTTGAEA
-116 LAKAMKEMGLRA
+116 KTSEFK
-128 TNAQGIYCELHN
+128 
-140 PNMPAGNYTK
+140 NYS
-150 QRHYYWDKTNQ
+150 
-161 KMVELPNIYYVSP
+161 EI
-174 DGREAKE
+174 
-181 MIDNY
+181 
-186 NKTGSVNPPAEQPAT
+186 
-201 GSTPVVTET
+201 
-210 TTTTSGFNNY
+210 
-220 TEVRNYIFGNEGKN
+220 RNYIFSNEGRN
-234 SVKAKGITDF
+234 AVKAKGITDF

-252 IADTVAKAHEKDF
+252 IADTVAKAHEEDFASITKEKLVDEFVAEYNKRIGTTTTPETSEFKNYSEIRNYIFGSEGRNAVKAKGITDFSKGFAYESIADTVAKAHEKDF

-272 LINEFV
+272 LVNEFV
-278 AEYNKRISTA
+278 AEYNKRIGTTTT
-288 ATPVTPTTETPA
+288 TPETSAPTKPSSETPD
-300 TTNTDK
+300 TTSTGKID
-306 TEALKS
+306 ALKS

-320 INSTANWLGMLM
+320 INSVANWLGMLM
-332 ARTSAQVKGNFDFD
+332 ARTSARVKGNFDFD
-346 TNGKINLADT
+346 TNGKINLLDAN
-356 STKNIYNTVIDK
+356 TKAIYNTVIDK

-413 TEKFVNKVMEN
+413 TEKFINKVMEN
-424 LQKLFNNLQTNPD
+424 LQKLFNNLQNNPD

-448 DSNLT
+448 DSNLKIT
-453 STLSML
+453 HSRIQSF
-459 TKNAKINFKNYKT
+459 KIINFKNYKK
-472 ASYDGKYHLSD
+472 ASYDGKFHLSD
-483 DTSDKNYQKAMDRV
+483 DNSDKNFQKAMDSL

-502 NKYPNISKAKIKEI
+502 NKYPNISKTKIKEI

-521 GNALTSAAQV
+521 GNALTSATQA
-531 ASQNPFSKK
+531 ASR
-540 AKNIDT
+540 KNTDI
-546 PNAFSTNLKYETTI
+546 PNAFSTNLTYETTLG
-560 KEMVQLVLYKFD
+560 KMVQLVLYKFD

-578 CLNSTFPA
+578 CLNSTLSTK
-586 REAETTV
+586 EAETKTD
-593 NEAKKSNIS
+593 ETKKVTIS
-602 TDDAEKIKEG
+602 TDDANKIKEG
-612 AKAIKNWVNDVADDA
+612 AKAIRSWVNDIADDA
-627 VANCKSAIGMGN
+627 VANCKSAIGMGGD
-639 NGSIHTEFGM
+639 GSIHTEFGM
-649 DSSGNIVFQDADT
+649 DSSGNIVFENANT

-668 ILGKL
+668 LLNKL
-673 KTKISRFASDGL
+673 KTRVSKYAPDGL
-685 QKLGGETALKQ
+685 QKLGGETVLKK

-703 TTYNDFNSSQSN
+703 AAYNDFNSSQSN
-715 NLAAFVNKVMSNL
+715 NLASFVNKVMSNL
-728 DKMLEKL
+728 DKILEKL
-735 QTQPELLNIFT
+735 QTNPELLSTFT
-746 KRSSYADNS
+746 KRASYADNS
-755 VTKDVKHY
+755 ITTGVKHY
-763 NTKTTHGNDEKISY
+763 NTKTTYGNDEKINY

-790 ISNDDDDDDY
+790 ISNDNDDDDY

-826 FRNAQKQALTA
+826 FRKAQKQALNA

-858 SRKNWGGKDNR
+858 FQKNWGGKNNR
-869 KGDKFYIDMD
+869 KNDESYIHMD
-879 QVVQMTLY
+879 QLVQMTLY

-892 LMKELLK
+892 LMNELLK

>member
-59 QNEKGVTNF
+59 QNEKGVTDF

-101 KEVNAEDVPTTEAEA
+101 KEVDVKEPPKDDSNNTVTTETEAEA
-116 LAKAMKEMGLRA
+116 LAKAMKEMGLRK
-128 TNAQGIYCELHN
+128 TNAQDIYCELHN

-150 QRHYYWDKTNQ
+150 QRHYYWDKTNR
-161 KMVELPNIYYVSP
+161 KMVELPNIYYVSA
-174 DGREAKE
+174 DGHEVKD

-186 NKTGSVNPPAEQPAT
+186 NKTGSVNPPAAQPT
-201 GSTPVVTET
+201 TEPKPVVIET
-210 TTTTSGFNNY
+210 PTTTSE
-220 TEVRNYIFGNEGKN
+220 T
-234 SVKAKGITDF
+234 
-244 SKGFAYED
+244 
-252 IADTVAKAHEKDF
+252 
-265 ASITKEQ
+265 Q
-272 LINEFV
+272 
-278 AEYNKRISTA
+278 
-288 ATPVTPTTETPA
+288 TTETSD
-300 TTNTDK
+300 TTNTEK
-306 TEALKS
+306 TDTLKA
-312 AYKEINKT
+312 AYKEINKS
-320 INSTANWLGMLM
+320 INSAANWLGMLM

-346 TNGKINLADT
+346 TNGKINLSDT
-356 STKNIYNTVIDK
+356 NTKNIYSTVIDK

-404 TYAAQNTTD
+404 TYAAKDTTD

-424 LQKLFNNLQTNPD
+424 LQKLFNNLQNNPD

-453 STLSML
+453 STFSML
-459 TKNAKINFKNYKT
+459 TKNAKINFKNYRK

-483 DTSDKNYQKAMDRV
+483 DTSDKNFQKAMDRV

-521 GNALTSAAQV
+521 GNALTSAAQA
-531 ASQNPFSKK
+531 ASQVPFGKN
-540 AKNIDT
+540 NIDI
-546 PNAFSTNLKYETTI
+546 PDAFSTNLTYETTV
-560 KEMVQLVLYKFD
+560 KKMVQLVLYKFD

-593 NEAKKSNIS
+593 NETKKSNIS

-627 VANCKSAIGMGN
+627 VANCKSEIGMGN
-639 NGSIHTEFGM
+639 DGSIHTEFGM
-649 DSSGNIVFQDADT
+649 NSSGNIVFQDANT
-662 TKVYNT
+662 TKVYDT
-668 ILGKL
+668 IFNKL

-715 NLAAFVNKVMSNL
+715 NLASFVNKVMSNL

-763 NTKTTHGNDEKISY
+763 NTKTTYGNDETINY

-837 LQNNT
+837 LQNST

-858 SRKNWGGKDNR
+858 SQKNWGDKDNR
-869 KGDKFYIDMD
+869 KDDKSYIDMD
-879 QVVQMTLY
+879 QLVQMTLY

>member
-14 QPQLLTLDDVPKGI
+14 QPQLLTLDDVPKRI
-28 LDTSTTTNT
+28 LDTSITINT

-59 QNEKGVTNF
+59 QNEKGVTEF

-101 KEVNAEDVPTTEAEA
+101 KEVNTEEIPTTGAEA
-116 LAKAMKEMGLRA
+116 KTSEFK
-128 TNAQGIYCELHN
+128 
-140 PNMPAGNYTK
+140 NYS
-150 QRHYYWDKTNQ
+150 
-161 KMVELPNIYYVSP
+161 EI
-174 DGREAKE
+174 
-181 MIDNY
+181 
-186 NKTGSVNPPAEQPAT
+186 
-201 GSTPVVTET
+201 
-210 TTTTSGFNNY
+210 
-220 TEVRNYIFGNEGKN
+220 RNYIFGSEGKN
-234 SVKAKGITDF
+234 AVKAKGITDF
-244 SKGFAYED
+244 SKGFAYES
-252 IADTVAKAHEKDF
+252 IAETVAKAHEKDF

-278 AEYNKRISTA
+278 AEYNKRIGTTTT
-288 ATPVTPTTETPA
+288 TPETSAPTKPSSETPD
-300 TTNTDK
+300 TTSTGKID
-306 TEALKS
+306 ALKS

-320 INSTANWLGMLM
+320 INSVANWLGMLM
-332 ARTSAQVKGNFDFD
+332 ARTSAQIKGNFDFD
-346 TNGKINLADT
+346 ANGNINLLDAN
-356 STKNIYNTVIDK
+356 TKAIYNTVIDK

-413 TEKFVNKVMEN
+413 TEKFINKVMEN
-424 LQKLFNNLQTNPD
+424 LQKLFNNLQNNPD

-448 DSNLT
+448 DSNLKIT
-453 STLSML
+453 HSRIQSF
-459 TKNAKINFKNYKT
+459 KIINFKNYKK
-472 ASYDGKYHLSD
+472 ASYDGKFHLSD
-483 DTSDKNYQKAMDRV
+483 DNSDKNFQSAMDSL

-516 FIKAQ
+516 FIEAQ
-521 GNALTSAAQV
+521 GNALTSATQA
-531 ASQNPFSKK
+531 ASQNPFHSKK
-540 AKNIDT
+540 AKNIDI
-546 PNAFSTNLKYETTI
+546 PNAFSTNLTYETTI
-560 KEMVQLVLYKFD
+560 GKMVQLVLYKFD

-586 REAETTV
+586 REAEIPVHET
-593 NEAKKSNIS
+593 KKVTIS
-602 TDDAEKIKEG
+602 TDDANKIKEG
-612 AKAIKNWVNDVADDA
+612 AKAIRSWVNDIADDA
-627 VANCKSAIGMGN
+627 VANCKNAIGMGGD
-639 NGSIHTEFGM
+639 GSIHTEFGM
-649 DSSGNIVFQDADT
+649 DSSGNIVFENANT

-668 ILGKL
+668 LLNKL
-673 KTKISRFASDGL
+673 KTRVSKYAPDGL
-685 QKLGGETALKQ
+685 QKLGGETVLKK

-703 TTYNDFNSSQSN
+703 AAYNDFNSSQSN
-715 NLAAFVNKVMSNL
+715 NLASFVNKVMSNL
-728 DKMLEKL
+728 DKILEKL
-735 QTQPELLNIFT
+735 QTNPELLSTFT
-746 KRSSYADNS
+746 KRASYADNS
-755 VTKDVKHY
+755 ITTGVKHY
-763 NTKTTHGNDEKISY
+763 NTKTTYGNDEKINY

-790 ISNDDDDDDY
+790 ISNDNDDDDY

-826 FRNAQKQALTA
+826 FRKAQKQALNA

-842 YDCPYGTG
+842 CDCPYGTG

-858 SRKNWGGKDNR
+858 SQKNWGGKNNR
-869 KGDKFYIDMD
+869 KNDKSYIHMD
-879 QVVQMTLY
+879 QLVQMTLY

-892 LMKELLK
+892 LMNELLK

>member
-1 MIKNQIRQTLRFL
+1 MIRNQIRESQRFL
-14 QPQLLTLDDVPKGI
+14 QPQLLTSDGASTRGV
-28 LDTSTTTNT
+28 DTSLTAST

-49 QGDTTALEEL
+49 QGDATALEEL
-59 QNEKGVTNF
+59 QNEKDVTEF
-68 SSKETTFTNNGK
+68 SSKETTFTKDGK

-101 KEVNAEDVPTTEAEA
+101 KEVNTEEIPTTGA
-116 LAKAMKEMGLRA
+116 
-128 TNAQGIYCELHN
+128 
-140 PNMPAGNYTK
+140 
-150 QRHYYWDKTNQ
+150 
-161 KMVELPNIYYVSP
+161 
-174 DGREAKE
+174 
-181 MIDNY
+181 
-186 NKTGSVNPPAEQPAT
+186 
-201 GSTPVVTET
+201 ET
-210 TTTTSGFNNY
+210 TTSEFKDY
-220 TEVRNYIFGNEGKN
+220 TEVRNYIFSSEGRN
-234 SVKAKGITDF
+234 AVKAKGITDF
-244 SKGFAYED
+244 SKGFAYES
-252 IADTVAKAHEKDF
+252 IADTVAKAHENDF

-272 LINEFV
+272 LVDEFV
-278 AEYNKRISTA
+278 AEYNKRIGTTT
-288 ATPVTPTTETPA
+288 TPETSAPTKPSSETPD
-300 TTNTDK
+300 TTSTGKID
-306 TEALKS
+306 ALKS

-320 INSTANWLGMLM
+320 INSVANWLGMLM
-332 ARTSAQVKGNFDFD
+332 ARTSAQIKGNFDFD
-346 TNGKINLADT
+346 ANGNINLSDAN
-356 STKNIYNTVIDK
+356 TKTIYNAVVDK

-404 TYAAQNTTD
+404 TYAAQSATD

-424 LQKLFNNLQTNPD
+424 LQKLFNNLQNNPD
-437 NLSYLTDNCYK
+437 NLSYLTDDCYK
-448 DSNLT
+448 DSTLANS
-453 STLSML
+453 ST
-459 TKNAKINFKNYKT
+459 ARINFKDSRK

-483 DTSDKNYQKAMDRV
+483 DNSDKYFQNAMDSL

-502 NKYPNISKAKIKEI
+502 NKYPNISKTKIKEI

-521 GNALTSAAQV
+521 GNALTSAAQA
-531 ASQNPFSKK
+531 ASQIPRVVMNR
-540 AKNIDT
+540 DT
-546 PNAFSTNLKYETTI
+546 PNAFSTNPTYETTL

-586 REAETTV
+586 REAEKTV
-593 NEAKKSNIS
+593 NDAKKSSLS

-612 AKAIKNWVNDVADDA
+612 AKAIRSWVNDVADDA

-639 NGSIHTEFGM
+639 NGNIHTEFGM
-649 DSSGNIVFQDADT
+649 DSSGNIVFQDTNT

-685 QKLGGETALKQ
+685 QKLGGETVLKK
-696 LLQSAWI
+696 LLQAAWI
-703 TTYNDFNSSQSN
+703 TTYNDFSSSLSN
-715 NLAAFVNKVMSNL
+715 NLALFVNKVMSNL

-735 QTQPELLNIFT
+735 QTQPELLEVFT
-746 KRSSYADNS
+746 TRTSYADKT
-755 VTKDVKHY
+755 VTKDVEHY
-763 NTKTTHGNDEKISY
+763 GTRTTYGNDERINY
-777 KGNVTT
+777 AGNVTT
-783 YADGTVH
+783 YTDGMVH
-790 ISNDDDDDDY
+790 ISNDNDDDDY

-813 KYSSIDEKTITSV
+813 KYSSIDEKIITSV
-826 FRNAQKQALTA
+826 FRNAQKQALAT

-842 YDCPYGTG
+842 FDCPYGTG
-850 NNGGRVED
+850 NNSGRVED
-858 SRKNWGGKDNR
+858 SQKDWGGKDNR
-869 KGDKFYIDMD
+869 KKDKSYIDMD
-879 QVVQMTLY
+879 QLVQITLY